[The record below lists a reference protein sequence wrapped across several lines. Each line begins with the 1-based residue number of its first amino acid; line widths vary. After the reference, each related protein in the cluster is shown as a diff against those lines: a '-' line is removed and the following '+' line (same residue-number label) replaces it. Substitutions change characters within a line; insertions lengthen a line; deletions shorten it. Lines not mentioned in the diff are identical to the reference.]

1 MTLIRRKSLT
11 FSFRKKNKEKDKQEK
26 EEKDKKGESKCFKKI
41 CGGFR
46 SVIIWVIHISIWIQA
61 SWYMI
66 HSLIH
71 FNSLAPG
78 KFEWH
83 FRYLIFQIIWVID
96 GWGIS
101 WEIALRWMSLDLTD
115 DKSTL
120 VLVMAWCR
128 QATSHYLSQC
138 WPRYLSPLMAS
149 LGPNELNTIMA
160 KCVWIHIILYHST
173 HLYQIQHEI
182 VPNMG
187 YLVCVCILA
196 TLVYLLTW

>member
-41 CGGFR
+41 CGRFR
-46 SVIIWVIHISIWIQA
+46 SVIIWVTHISIWIQASWYMIQA

-96 GWGIS
+96 GWSIS
-101 WEIALRWMSLDLTD
+101 CEIALRSCRWMSLDLTD

-120 VLVMAWCR
+120 VQVMAWCR

-138 WPRYLSPLMAS
+138 WPIYLSPLMAS

-160 KCVWIHIILYHST
+160 KCV
-173 HLYQIQHEI
+173 
-182 VPNMG
+182 
-187 YLVCVCILA
+187 
-196 TLVYLLTW
+196 